1 MNEKIDIIPIKLNQ
15 EIPSK
20 DNWYHIQLIGND
32 FTIEM
37 VLDRIKYDIQKRF
50 NLDYDNLI
58 IMKNR
63 KVICVI

>member
-1 MNEKIDIIPIKLNQ
+1 MGKIDIIPIKLNQ

-37 VLDRIKYDIQKRF
+37 VLDRIKYDIEKRF

-58 IMKNR
+58 IIKNR
-63 KVICVI
+63 KVISVI

>member
-1 MNEKIDIIPIKLNQ
+1 MEKIDIIPIKLNQ

-37 VLDRIKYDIQKRF
+37 VLDRIKYDIQKKF

>member
-1 MNEKIDIIPIKLNQ
+1 MEKLDIIPIKLNQ

-20 DNWYHIQLIGND
+20 DNWYHIQLNGD

-37 VLDRIKYDIQKRF
+37 IIDRIKYDISKRW

-58 IMKNR
+58 IIKNR
-63 KVICVI
+63 KVICII